1 MTFLF
6 SPGGIPCRPADTLMT
21 KKPSTMLRPRRGRQ
35 ASASG
40 DGVPPSNIPTNS
52 ETLQESA
59 PQMRHLIMSQH
70 SNNLLNFLNED
81 RSRQKFCDV
90 FVSVG
95 GKTYS
100 AHKVVLA
107 HGSSYFHAE
116 LSKNPSA
123 KTHVTLE
130 HVEDSVF
137 QHLLSFLYTAECVVA
152 ETALPALTEAA
163 RFLDMMD
170 ILKLLCKDGEVQPV
184 SVIQTQ
190 VETIASRKVE
200 TTSNNSPGADT
211 EIHSP
216 ADVQGNLFGH
226 DNSNQGQLAESVH
239 TDVHQEASNEEEK
252 TTGQGSATTRRS
264 ARRRRTPT
272 KYKRNDGEY
281 CSSAPK
287 EKQST
292 ASSRQHNKN
301 RLEGKGEVNVTA
313 KLDVN
318 KPSKPVQG
326 DDVMDMEEE
335 EEERGDANAAIIA
348 ETADEAESRADLQ
361 NSDLQRTEQ
370 QAADR
375 VEMHVGAAAGSSNQS
390 PVYPEGLAPVII
402 QNSSKK
408 ILKCPKCDKTFD
420 RAGGNHGIR
429 SRLLVLFLSYRV
441 NR

>member
-1 MTFLF
+1 
-6 SPGGIPCRPADTLMT
+6 
-21 KKPSTMLRPRRGRQ
+21 
-35 ASASG
+35 
-40 DGVPPSNIPTNS
+40 
-52 ETLQESA
+52 
-59 PQMRHLIMSQH
+59 MRHLIMSQH

-152 ETALPALTEAA
+152 ETVLPALTEAA

-184 SVIQTQ
+184 SVIQSQ
-190 VETIASRKVE
+190 GETRASRKVE
-200 TTSNNSPGADT
+200 TTSNNSSGADT

-216 ADVQGNLFGH
+216 ADVQGNLFSH
-226 DNSNQGQLAESVH
+226 DNSNQGHLAESVH

-252 TTGQGSATTRRS
+252 TTGQGNATTRRS

-272 KYKRNDGEY
+272 KYKRDDGEY

-318 KPSKPVQG
+318 KASKPVQG
-326 DDVMDMEEE
+326 DDVMDVDEE
-335 EEERGDANAAIIA
+335 EEERGDANADIIA
-348 ETADEAESRADLQ
+348 EKAADEVCEAERSADLH

-370 QAADR
+370 QAAEG

-429 SRLLVLFLSYRV
+429 SRSFVLFLSYRV
-441 NR
+441 KR

>member
-1 MTFLF
+1 ME
-6 SPGGIPCRPADTLMT
+6 R
-21 KKPSTMLRPRRGRQ
+21 
-35 ASASG
+35 
-40 DGVPPSNIPTNS
+40 
-52 ETLQESA
+52 
-59 PQMRHLIMSQH
+59 QH

-152 ETALPALTEAA
+152 ETALP
-163 RFLDMMD
+163 
-170 ILKLLCKDGEVQPV
+170 LLCKDGEVQPV

-190 VETIASRKVE
+190 VETIASHKVE

-211 EIHSP
+211 EINSP

-281 CSSAPK
+281 IS
-287 EKQST
+287 
-292 ASSRQHNKN
+292 
-301 RLEGKGEVNVTA
+301 V
-313 KLDVN
+313 
-318 KPSKPVQG
+318 
-326 DDVMDMEEE
+326 
-335 EEERGDANAAIIA
+335 
-348 ETADEAESRADLQ
+348 
-361 NSDLQRTEQ
+361 
-370 QAADR
+370 
-375 VEMHVGAAAGSSNQS
+375 
-390 PVYPEGLAPVII
+390 
-402 QNSSKK
+402 
-408 ILKCPKCDKTFD
+408 
-420 RAGGNHGIR
+420 
-429 SRLLVLFLSYRV
+429 
-441 NR
+441 

>member
-1 MTFLF
+1 
-6 SPGGIPCRPADTLMT
+6 
-21 KKPSTMLRPRRGRQ
+21 MLRPRRGRQ
-35 ASASG
+35 VSASG
-40 DGVPPSNIPTNS
+40 DGVPPSNTPANS
-52 ETLQESA
+52 EALQESA

-190 VETIASRKVE
+190 GETRASRKVE
-200 TTSNNSPGADT
+200 TTSNNSSGADT

-226 DNSNQGQLAESVH
+226 DNSLAESVH

-252 TTGQGSATTRRS
+252 MTGQGSATTRRS

-272 KYKRNDGEY
+272 KYKRDDGEY

-318 KPSKPVQG
+318 KASKPVQG
-326 DDVMDMEEE
+326 DDVMDVDEE
-335 EEERGDANAAIIA
+335 EEERGDANADIVA
-348 ETADEAESRADLQ
+348 EKTADEAERRADLQ
-361 NSDLQRTEQ
+361 NSDLQRTEP
-370 QAADR
+370 QAAEG

-402 QNSSKK
+402 QNSCKK

-429 SRLLVLFLSYRV
+429 SRLLVLFLSYRD